1 MTDMTGMKSVA
12 DLGPAL
18 LHADRKGTV
27 AGVLLAWHLG
37 RALGGPKEQL
47 GDAKIA

>member
-1 MTDMTGMKSVA
+1 MTGMTSVA
-12 DLGPAL
+12 GRSPAL